1 MGTAR
6 TYDNLSAEELD
17 AAGKNLDSFTTIGG
31 KESKGTLVENTNLGK
46 KILAEQKNNYNSTVR
61 QRVTDR
67 TNELYGTKG
76 ARPVTPQATT
86 SAPESTDA
94 KEVDREADVELGA
107 GSASTPAARRRGRF
121 RGGAG
126 SISI

>member
-6 TYDNLSAEELD
+6 TYDNLNAEELNE
-17 AAGKNLDSFTTIGG
+17 AGKNLDSFTTISG

-46 KILAEQKNNYNSTVR
+46 KILAEQKNNYNNAVS
-61 QRVTDR
+61 QRVTER

-76 ARPVTPQATT
+76 AGTSVARAVT

-94 KEVDREADVELGA
+94 QEVDREADVELGR

>member
-6 TYDNLSAEELD
+6 TYDNLSTEELQE
-17 AAGKNLDSFTTIGG
+17 AGKNLDSFTTVSGG
-31 KESKGTLVENTNLGK
+31 QSKGTFLENTDLGK
-46 KILAEQKNNYNSTVR
+46 KIIAEQKSNYNKVVS
-61 QRVTDR
+61 QRATER
-67 TNELYGTKG
+67 TNELYRTKG
-76 ARPVTPQATT
+76 AGTSVARAVTT
-86 SAPESTDA
+86 APESTDA
-94 KEVDREADVELGA
+94 QEVDREADVELGK